1 MGKKK
6 ENVRT
11 SEQRTRYAKK
21 HATRCPECGR
31 LILAEQCLE
40 CYLTSNNKKGAFF
53 ASAFAGIYKEN
64 TRGSR
69 KKRVSSA

>member
-1 MGKKK
+1 MRKKK

-40 CYLTSNNKKGAFF
+40 CYLTSNNKGTFF

-64 TRGSR
+64 TRRSR